1 MGRLL
6 ITLHVFRVRMGVRW
20 AHSFIHSFI
29 TRYTGVSHLAGVI
42 EESHTYN
49 WQRHT
54 DISDILEQALGIA
67 GWQNSR
73 NRTLTWVI

>member
-42 EESHTYN
+42 EESHT
-49 WQRHT
+49 
-54 DISDILEQALGIA
+54 
-67 GWQNSR
+67 
-73 NRTLTWVI
+73 